1 MFARQRYRLR
11 LPSRTLRL
19 GERTVIMGILN
30 VTPDSFYAGGRYP
43 DAQLAVEQALEM
55 EQAGADIL
63 DIGGESTRPGA
74 DPISADEEIARVLP
88 VLESLQGKLR
98 IPISLD
104 TQKVIVAEAGLKAGV
119 EIINDVSGLRSDPE
133 LADLVKSRAAALV
146 LMHMRGSPKSMHK
159 GPFARDA
166 MRDIVQGMRTSIAIA
181 RRAGISKSKLLLDPG
196 IGFGKNYRQN
206 FEVLARLP
214 ELARLGYPLVV
225 GASRKTFI
233 GWALGGKRQVWP
245 PEKRQWGTAGAVTT
259 AILNGAHI
267 VRVHDVSEMGQVA
280 RVVDL
285 VLSAASRARS
295 GRETTVRYN
304 W

>member
-1 MFARQRYRLR
+1 MFTRRRYRLR

-43 DAQLAVEQALEM
+43 DVQLAVEQAFEM
-55 EQAGADIL
+55 ERAGADIL

-88 VLESLQGKLR
+88 VLERLQGKLR

-119 EIINDVSGLRSDPE
+119 EIINDVSGLRTDPE
-133 LADLVKSRAAALV
+133 LAYMVKSRAAVLV
-146 LMHMRGSPKSMHK
+146 LMHMRGFPRSMHK
-159 GPFARDA
+159 GPFARGV
-166 MRDIVQGMRTSIAIA
+166 MRDVAQGLRSSIAAA
-181 RRAGISKSKLLLDPG
+181 RRAGIPKSKLLLDPG

-214 ELARLGYPLVV
+214 ELARLGYPLLV
-225 GASRKTFI
+225 GVSRKTFI
-233 GWALGGKRQVWP
+233 GWALGGKGHIWP
-245 PEKRQWGTAGAVTT
+245 PEKRQWGTAAAVST

-267 VRVHDVSEMGQVA
+267 VRVHDISEMWQVA
-280 RVVDL
+280 RITDL
-285 VLSAASRARS
+285 ALSAASR
-295 GRETTVRYN
+295 T
-304 W
+304 

>member
-1 MFARQRYRLR
+1 MFTRARYSLR
-11 LPSRTLRL
+11 LPSRSLRL
-19 GERTVIMGILN
+19 GERTLVMGILN

-43 DAQLAVEQALEM
+43 DAQAAVRRAFEL

-74 DPISADEEIARVLP
+74 DPISADEELTRILP

-104 TQKVIVAEAGLKAGV
+104 TQKATVAEAGLRNGV

-133 LADLVKSRAAALV
+133 LADLVKRRGAALV
-146 LMHMRGSPKSMHK
+146 LMHMRGTPRSMHK
-159 GPFARDA
+159 GPFARDV
-166 MRDIVQGMRTSIAIA
+166 MRDVVEGLHASIDCA
-181 RRAGISKSKLLLDPG
+181 RKAGISKWKLLVDPG

-214 ELARLGYPLVV
+214 ELDRLGYPLVA
-225 GASRKTFI
+225 GASRKMFI

-245 PEKRQWGTAGAVTT
+245 AEKREWGTAAAVTT

-267 VRVHDVSEMGQVA
+267 IRVHDVIEMSQVA
-280 RVVDL
+280 RIADS
-285 VLSAASRARS
+285 VLSAAGRKSS
-295 GRETTVRYN
+295 GKNQR
-304 W
+304 

>member
-1 MFARQRYRLR
+1 MFTRLRHRLR

-19 GERTVIMGILN
+19 GERTLIMGILN

-43 DAQLAVEQALEM
+43 DAQSAVRRAFEL

-88 VLESLQGKLR
+88 ILESLQGKLR

-104 TQKVIVAEAGLKAGV
+104 TQKATVAEAGLRTGV
-119 EIINDVSGLRSDPE
+119 EIINDVSGLRTDPQ
-133 LADLVKSRAAALV
+133 LAHLVRSRGAALV
-146 LMHMRGSPKSMHK
+146 LMHMRGSPRSMQK
-159 GPFARDA
+159 GPFARDVI
-166 MRDIVQGMRTSIAIA
+166 RDIVQGLRASIAGA
-181 RRAGISKSKLLLDPG
+181 RRAGIPESKLLLDPG
-196 IGFGKNYRQN
+196 IGFGKNYKQN

-225 GASRKTFI
+225 GASRKMFI

-245 PEKRQWGTAGAVTT
+245 AEKREWGTAAAVTT

-267 VRVHDVSEMGQVA
+267 VRVHDVSEMSQVA
-280 RVVDL
+280 RIADVI
-285 VLSAASRARS
+285 LSAA
-295 GRETTVRYN
+295 GRR
-304 W
+304 

>member
-1 MFARQRYRLR
+1 MFTRSRYRLR

-19 GERTVIMGILN
+19 GERTLIMGILN

-43 DAQLAVEQALEM
+43 DAQSAVRRAFDLEK
-55 EQAGADIL
+55 AGADIL

-104 TQKVIVAEAGLKAGV
+104 TQKAAVAKVGLRNGV
-119 EIINDVSGLRSDPE
+119 EIINDVSGLRTDPQ
-133 LADLVKSRAAALV
+133 LVGLVGSRGAALI
-146 LMHMRGSPKSMHK
+146 LMHMRGSPRSMQK
-159 GPFARDA
+159 GPFARDVI
-166 MRDIVQGMRTSIAIA
+166 RDIVQGLRASIAGA
-181 RRAGISKSKLLLDPG
+181 RRAGIPQSKLLLDPG
-196 IGFGKNYRQN
+196 IGFGKNYKQN

-214 ELARLGYPLVV
+214 EFARLGCPLVV
-225 GASRKTFI
+225 GASRKKFI

-245 PEKRQWGTAGAVTT
+245 AEKRGWGSAAAVTA

-267 VRVHDVSEMGQVA
+267 VRVHDINEMSQAA
-280 RVVDL
+280 RIADL
-285 VLSAASRARS
+285 ILSAAGRS
-295 GRETTVRYN
+295 
-304 W
+304 

>member
-1 MFARQRYRLR
+1 MFTRLRHRLR

-19 GERTVIMGILN
+19 GERTLIMGILN

-43 DAQLAVEQALEM
+43 DAQSAVRQAFEL

-98 IPISLD
+98 IPVSLD
-104 TQKVIVAEAGLKAGV
+104 TQKATVAEAGLRTGV
-119 EIINDVSGLRSDPE
+119 EIINDVSGLRTDPQ
-133 LADLVKSRAAALV
+133 LAHLVRSRGAALV
-146 LMHMRGSPKSMHK
+146 LMHMRGSPRSMQK
-159 GPFARDA
+159 GPFARDVI
-166 MRDIVQGMRTSIAIA
+166 RDIVQGLRASIAGA
-181 RRAGISKSKLLLDPG
+181 RRAGIPESKLLLDPG
-196 IGFGKNYRQN
+196 IGFGKNYKQN

-225 GASRKTFI
+225 GASRKMFI

-245 PEKRQWGTAGAVTT
+245 AEKREWGTAAAVTT

-267 VRVHDVSEMGQVA
+267 VRVHDVNEMSQIA
-280 RVVDL
+280 RIADS
-285 VLSAASRARS
+285 VLSAA
-295 GRETTVRYN
+295 VRR
-304 W
+304 

>member
-1 MFARQRYRLR
+1 MFTRGRYSLR
-11 LPSRTLRL
+11 FPSRSLRL
-19 GERTVIMGILN
+19 GERTLVMGILN

-43 DAQLAVEQALEM
+43 DAQSAVRRAFEL

-74 DPISADEEIARVLP
+74 DPISADEELARILP

-104 TQKVIVAEAGLKAGV
+104 TQKATVAEAGLRNGV

-133 LADLVKSRAAALV
+133 LADLVKRRGAALV
-146 LMHMRGSPKSMHK
+146 LMHMRGTPRSMHK
-159 GPFARDA
+159 GPFARDV
-166 MRDIVQGMRTSIAIA
+166 MRDVVEGLHASIDCA
-181 RRAGISKSKLLLDPG
+181 RKAGISKSKLLVDPG

-214 ELARLGYPLVV
+214 ELARLGYPLVA
-225 GASRKTFI
+225 GASRKMFI

-245 PEKRQWGTAGAVTT
+245 AERREWGTAAAVTT

-267 VRVHDVSEMGQVA
+267 IRVHDVIEMSQVA
-280 RVVDL
+280 RIADS
-285 VLSAASRARS
+285 VLSAAGRKSS
-295 GRETTVRYN
+295 GKNQR
-304 W
+304 